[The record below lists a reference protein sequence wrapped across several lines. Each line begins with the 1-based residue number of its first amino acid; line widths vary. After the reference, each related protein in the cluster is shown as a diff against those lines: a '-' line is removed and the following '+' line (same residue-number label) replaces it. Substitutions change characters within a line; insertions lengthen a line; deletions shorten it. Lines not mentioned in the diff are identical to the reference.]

1 MVFLMVMLFVMTA
14 LLLDIGGTKC
24 SVSTSSNPNEAVA
37 FFTAEYGSPA
47 KILDQLALHAQDFTQ
62 KDSELDRVGI
72 SFGGPF
78 DFANQRVKRSV
89 HVSGWEDFDFSKWSS
104 EVLGLPAIADN
115 DANVGALGEFVSRG
129 SRYSNL
135 AYVTVSTGIGAGL
148 IINREVYRGHGELA
162 GELGHVVI
170 DPSGLPDEMGNLGT
184 LERYCS
190 GYWLNKD
197 HGKSAEDLLTDDD
210 FLTQYSQKLA
220 AGLSTL
226 VRIINPELLVLG
238 GGIIKTGPRLES
250 ALLKQM
256 QPLLEQTLTK
266 LEFSKLGNT
275 NVLMGAGELAANDL
289 RS

>member
-1 MVFLMVMLFVMTA
+1 MACSSDIENTLELATA
-14 LLLDIGGTKC
+14 D
-24 SVSTSSNPNEAVA
+24 
-37 FFTAEYGSPA
+37 FDSPDR
-47 KILDQLALHAQDFTQ
+47 ILAQLAIFSA
-62 KDSELDRVGI
+62 ELISRDPDIDRVGI

-129 SRYSNL
+129 SKYSNL

-148 IINREVYRGHGELA
+148 IINGNIYRGHGELA
-162 GELGHVVI
+162 GELGHTVI

-190 GYWLNKD
+190 GYWLKKD
-197 HGKSAEDLLTDDD
+197 HGKSAEELLTDDD

-238 GGIIKTGPRLES
+238 GGIVKTGPRLES

-256 QPLLEQTLTK
+256 QPLLDQTSTN
-266 LEFSKLGNT
+266 LELSILGNT
-275 NVLMGAGELAANDL
+275 NVLIGAGELAANDL